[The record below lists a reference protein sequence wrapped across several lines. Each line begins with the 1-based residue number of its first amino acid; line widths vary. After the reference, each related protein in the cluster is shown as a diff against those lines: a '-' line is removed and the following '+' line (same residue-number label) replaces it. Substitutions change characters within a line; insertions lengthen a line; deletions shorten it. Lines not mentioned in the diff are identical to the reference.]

1 MGQPF
6 VGQVIAVG
14 FNFVPQ
20 GWLACDGSTVPI
32 SNYDVLYALIGTTYG
47 GNGTTTFGLP
57 DLRGRSPVNAGQGP
71 GLSNYILGQV
81 AGTES
86 INLTGNQIGAHSH
99 PLLASSKLGTL
110 STPASN
116 TAIAQPTG
124 DSLSLFGVAP
134 GNTTLSSNA
143 IGASGSSL
151 PHENRQPFLT
161 INYIISYA
169 GVFPSQS

>member
-1 MGQPF
+1 MDPYLGEIRIFAGNYAPSEWLFCAGQ
-6 VGQVIAVG
+6 IL
-14 FNFVPQ
+14 N
-20 GWLACDGSTVPI
+20 I
-32 SNYDVLYALIGTTYG
+32 SDYAALYSLLGTTYG

-57 DLRGRSPVNAGQGP
+57 DLRGRSPANAGQGP

-99 PLLASSKLGTL
+99 PLLASSKLGAL

-169 GVFPSQS
+169 